1 MIAKIIK
8 GAYFEGVISYML
20 SKEEGKAMV
29 LACNNI
35 GFTDQNLCAHEFALQ
50 ASMRPNVQK
59 PVCHTIL
66 SFSASD
72 TERLTSEMMV
82 KIANEYLAKMGYGDT
97 QSLIVRHSDRQHPH
111 LHI

>member
-8 GAYFEGVISYML
+8 GADFGGVINYML

-29 LACNNI
+29 LASNNI
-35 GFTDQNLCAHEFALQ
+35 GVIDQNLCAHEFMLQ
-50 ASMRPNVQK
+50 ASMHPNVQK

-66 SFSASD
+66 SFSAND
-72 TERLTSEMMV
+72 TERLTDEMMK

-97 QSLIVRHSDRQHPH
+97 QSGTVL
-111 LHI
+111 